1 MSKRV
6 IKWSDARLFCNLVA
20 STADTVVT
28 WQVFDDSPA
37 KDHTKARSL
46 RGSLSDKKFRD
57 RLQAAN
63 EAGCGIYITAN
74 TCDDTGKRRAE
85 NVTGYTASFIDL
97 DGAPLP
103 DAPAVAF
110 DIILETSPG
119 KFHCWW
125 LLQAGTDLALW
136 SDTQARL
143 AAFYGSDPVVHDAS
157 RVARCP
163 GFWHLKNPAKPFM
176 VRLQHATTAEFERG
190 ELSDLAAAHP
200 AEYDPPGAAGGDNA
214 PDVEPAAGWDN
225 YDDVQ
230 QARGYIARLDPSDYK
245 AFGDKELLVAALTL
259 RDYGIS
265 PDLRFE
271 MLCELNA
278 RADTPWDDDVLRDKI
293 RRPGK
298 NEPGCRTRAYQI
310 EKARREFKS

>member
-1 MSKRV
+1 MVGRPNLRSQTMSKRV

-110 DIILETSPG
+110 DIILETSPASFIVG
-119 KFHCWW
+119 GCCRRAPT
-125 LLQAGTDLALW
+125 L
-136 SDTQARL
+136 R
-143 AAFYGSDPVVHDAS
+143 YGRTHRRGLPRSMVATRWCMMRPAWPV
-157 RVARCP
+157 
-163 GFWHLKNPAKPFM
+163 
-176 VRLQHATTAEFERG
+176 
-190 ELSDLAAAHP
+190 
-200 AEYDPPGAAGGDNA
+200 A
-214 PDVEPAAGWDN
+214 P
-225 YDDVQ
+225 
-230 QARGYIARLDPSDYK
+230 
-245 AFGDKELLVAALTL
+245 AFGT
-259 RDYGIS
+259 
-265 PDLRFE
+265 
-271 MLCELNA
+271 
-278 RADTPWDDDVLRDKI
+278 
-293 RRPGK
+293 
-298 NEPGCRTRAYQI
+298 
-310 EKARREFKS
+310 

>member
-57 RLQAAN
+57 RRHAN

-163 GFWHLKNPAKPFM
+163 GFWHLRIRPSLSWSGYSTRPPQSSSGANCQTLP
-176 VRLQHATTAEFERG
+176 QHIRQNTTRR
-190 ELSDLAAAHP
+190 
-200 AEYDPPGAAGGDNA
+200 
-214 PDVEPAAGWDN
+214 
-225 YDDVQ
+225 VQ
-230 QARGYIARLDPSDYK
+230 QAATTRP
-245 AFGDKELLVAALTL
+245 TL
-259 RDYGIS
+259 NLPPGGTTTTTCSR
-265 PDLRFE
+265 
-271 MLCELNA
+271 
-278 RADTPWDDDVLRDKI
+278 RADTS
-293 RRPGK
+293 PG
-298 NEPGCRTRAYQI
+298 
-310 EKARREFKS
+310 